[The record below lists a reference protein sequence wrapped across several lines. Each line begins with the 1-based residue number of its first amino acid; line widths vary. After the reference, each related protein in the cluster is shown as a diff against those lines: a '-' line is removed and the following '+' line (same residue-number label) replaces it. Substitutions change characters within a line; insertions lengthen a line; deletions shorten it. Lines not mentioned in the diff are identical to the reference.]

1 MITFINLGQHGRLG
15 NQLFQYAAL
24 KGIALHNGYECKIP
38 NPSSMY
44 WHGQKCLLS
53 EFNIES
59 EHLTAE
65 DIQTIQNQM
74 VEPSPHLYY
83 QDFMNIPDNTNI
95 HGFFQSVHYFQNYK
109 DQICKEL
116 TPKDRYM
123 KEAKAYIE
131 ELRED
136 KYEVVSIH
144 LRRGDNTDGTNPS
157 EIKFYGTDDI
167 LDQSTVYGSY
177 LKKALKEFEGKPV
190 KYLVFTGGSRTG
202 DDSADIEWA
211 KKNFNDTN
219 IVVSN
224 TNSAMMD
231 FSRIMACDHNI
242 ACHMTSFGWWAA
254 YLNPNPNKIVV
265 APKNYF
271 YDLPR
276 HYIRPGHLPDTWRLV

>member
-1 MITFINLGQHGRLG
+1 
-15 NQLFQYAAL
+15 
-24 KGIALHNGYECKIP
+24 
-38 NPSSMY
+38 
-44 WHGQKCLLS
+44 
-53 EFNIES
+53 
-59 EHLTAE
+59 
-65 DIQTIQNQM
+65 
-74 VEPSPHLYY
+74 
-83 QDFMNIPDNTNI
+83 
-95 HGFFQSVHYFQNYK
+95 
-109 DQICKEL
+109 
-116 TPKDRYM
+116 M

-157 EIKFYGTDDI
+157 EIKFYGSDDI

-254 YLNPNPNKIVV
+254 YLNPNPDKIVV

-276 HYIRPGHLPDTWRLV
+276 HYIRPGHLPDTWRLI